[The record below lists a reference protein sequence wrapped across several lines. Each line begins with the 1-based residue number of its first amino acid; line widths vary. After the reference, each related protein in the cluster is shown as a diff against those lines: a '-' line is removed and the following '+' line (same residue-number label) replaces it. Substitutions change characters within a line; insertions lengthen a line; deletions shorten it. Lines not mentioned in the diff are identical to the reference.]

1 MDERDERV
9 IRFAEQIKTLFD
21 RTERLEK
28 IAESV
33 NALAISV
40 KELALGQAAL
50 QTTVKGIR
58 DDVDS
63 LKDEPGK
70 KWKDVTGKV
79 LWVVLAAILGVVLG
93 RFRL

>member
-1 MDERDERV
+1 MDEKDERA

-40 KELALGQAAL
+40 KELALGQTSCRPRSRASA
-50 QTTVKGIR
+50 TMWT
-58 DDVDS
+58 
-63 LKDEPGK
+63 
-70 KWKDVTGKV
+70 
-79 LWVVLAAILGVVLG
+79 A
-93 RFRL
+93 